1 MDLLQIYCIKE
12 CAEWILAN
20 KFKQVGLEF
29 PDGQQHSH
37 SVSQLLKKEIGFNPI
52 VLQDSNRSCGK
63 CCVDERS
70 SKPRGIEAVI
80 HFGNSCLTPTISLPV
95 LFVLNSLLPF
105 ESNKL
110 IELIVSSS
118 DAPKEDEDVI
128 LLYDLCFTPFI
139 SSFYSTLKTHFSNLI
154 LSKLVIPEKAE
165 LIFYNEFKNLNVD
178 ELNINETNEKTLLIN
193 NRKFI
198 LPENKELK
206 DYNFIYICGE
216 NPSMMSCHMRF
227 SDKIFYLVDVA
238 KLSFT
243 RCNFI
248 KTVMG
253 RSKKIEQVREAKS
266 IGILMTLIHNH
277 REISNRMKQLI
288 KSSNK
293 KCYLFVLGPIT
304 EAKLGNIVCA
314 DIFVYISC
322 PENSLFDRNNDN
334 YLYKKL
340 VTPWELEVAL
350 NPLYEWSLNFE
361 TNFNELLTVDIEEE
375 SEKET
380 KETIPNEINHTEE
393 REKSDTEIIERK
405 PGTLYKLHENGAGQ
419 VLQSLSWKGLNP
431 SEESSV
437 PIGTVVEGRSGIA
450 MQYDS
455 EIKYNL

>member
-20 KFKQVGLEF
+20 KFK
-29 PDGQQHSH
+29 
-37 SVSQLLKKEIGFNPI
+37 QLLKKEIGFNPI

-80 HFGNSCLTPTISLPV
+80 HFGNACLTPTISLPV

-110 IELIVSSS
+110 IELILSSS
-118 DAPKEDEDVI
+118 DSPKEDEDVI
-128 LLYDLCFTPFI
+128 F
-139 SSFYSTLKTHFSNLI
+139 TLKTHFSNLI

-165 LIFYNEFKNLNVD
+165 LIYYNESKNVNVD

-216 NPSMMSCHMRF
+216 NPTMMSCHMRF
-227 SDKIFYLVDVA
+227 SDKIFYLVDVE

-314 DIFVYISC
+314 DIFVYVSC
-322 PENSLFDRNNDN
+322 PENSLFDRNKDN

-361 TNFNELLTVDIEEE
+361 TNFSELLTVDIEEE

-380 KETIPNEINHTEE
+380 KETLPSGINYTEE

-405 PGTLYKLHENGAGQ
+405 PGTLYKLHENGAGE

-455 EIKYNL
+455 EIKYNV